1 MSDHS
6 KSRSRSRSGDR
17 RRSRSRSP
25 AGDRERDA
33 PPASKSD
40 NASSFDLRETN
51 GYATIPFVIRLNINK
66 TRLVESLFLNSKSWL

>member
-1 MSDHS
+1 MRT
-6 KSRSRSRSGDR
+6 K
-17 RRSRSRSP
+17 
-25 AGDRERDA
+25 RDA